1 MQDSKQIFTHCLLLV
16 FSLFLTHTSYA
27 QLNAE
32 VIGDAEITGDLKI
45 KYSNPTNDNINML
58 ILERFQSSYTFGVPP
73 FSITVPSS
81 TNDWSLDIA
90 LAGIFD
96 SRKSLKFNF
105 NGDTKLSI
113 DDASGEVHRP
123 ETGSADLLP
132 YAYGKIATDG
142 TNTLAGTLANYT
154 VSRANNFYTLISF
167 DDPVADQLVINVT
180 PEVTTP
186 GEFPPL
192 ATQVGI
198 RYGTSSAIAIY
209 IFDSNGNV
217 MQDAGF
223 SFIAYKP

>member
-1 MQDSKQIFTHCLLLV
+1 MQVMQDYKQIFTLCLLLV
-16 FSLFLTHTSYA
+16 FSLFLTHTSFA

-45 KYSNPTNDNINML
+45 RYSNPDNSTINML
-58 ILERFQSSYTFGVPP
+58 ILERFQPSFTFLGVTYGA
-73 FSITVPSS
+73 SI
-81 TNDWSLDIA
+81 NKWSLD
-90 LAGIFD
+90 LPAGIFNFGNN
-96 SRKSLKFNF
+96 LNF
-105 NGDTKLSI
+105 NYNGNTKLAFSY
-113 DDASGEVHRP
+113 ATGEINRP
-123 ETGSADLLP
+123 QTGSSDLLP

>member
-1 MQDSKQIFTHCLLLV
+1 MQDYKQIFTLCLLLV
-16 FSLFLTHTSYA
+16 FSLFLTHTSFA

-45 KYSNPTNDNINML
+45 RYSNPDNSTINML
-58 ILERFQSSYTFGVPP
+58 ILERFQPSFTFLGVTYGA
-73 FSITVPSS
+73 SI
-81 TNDWSLDIA
+81 NKWSLD
-90 LAGIFD
+90 LPAGIFNFGNN
-96 SRKSLKFNF
+96 LNF
-105 NGDTKLSI
+105 NYNGNTKLAFSY
-113 DDASGEVHRP
+113 ATGEINRP
-123 ETGSADLLP
+123 QTGSSDLLP